1 MARKAK
7 QTQNGLT
14 FKKDKYRRMQS
25 EAQKKSR
32 RRKRIACAVAA
43 AAVVVGILYYV
54 FGGAAPHQTDTLAT
68 GQQYTAVIQRG
79 KLYTFGSNNFGQLG
93 LGSEVTDNYASP
105 MAAIQQDAVKVA
117 CGFNTT
123 YVITSDGTLYGWGA
137 NEYAQLG
144 DGTTTHS
151 SEPVKIMDNVA
162 DVAAGTGHV
171 LAVTT
176 DGSVYAWGSNEANA
190 VGEGYGDVDS
200 DTEDPVKCQSS
211 PVKIMDNARSVSA
224 GNQTSYVVTSDNVL
238 YVWGLDQYYQ
248 LGMEPDS
255 EETTKY
261 YTAAYVKEPTKLL
274 DDVAEVSAGRHMS
287 ALALTTDG
295 TVYAWG
301 NNVSGAVGCG
311 EDEQSEDSF
320 VKEPVAVLDGCA
332 AIASGNGHSLAI
344 KKNGD
349 LYAWGSNAYQQL
361 GLDSVDKPY
370 TDNPYQTTPKKVRGG
385 VAEVASNGMHTII
398 RTKHGSLITFG
409 NDAMGQ
415 CGTGS
420 FKPTEDGA
428 KLAIVG

>member
-7 QTQNGLT
+7 QTKNGLT
-14 FKKDKYRRMQS
+14 FKKDKYRQMQS

-32 RRKRIACAVAA
+32 RRKRIAYAVAA
-43 AAVVVGILYYV
+43 AAVVVGVLYYI

-105 MAAIQQDAVKVA
+105 MAAIQQDVVKVA

-151 SEPVKIMDNVA
+151 SEPVKIMDDVV

-171 LAVTT
+171 LAITS
-176 DGSVYAWGSNEANA
+176 DGSVYAWGSNECNA
-190 VGEGYGDVDS
+190 VGEGYGDIDS
-200 DTEDPVKCQSS
+200 ATEDPVKCQSS
-211 PVKIMDNARSVSA
+211 PVKVMDDGRSVSA
-224 GNQTSYVVTSDNVL
+224 GNQTSYVVKNDNSL

-248 LGMEPDS
+248 LGMEPNA
-255 EETTKY
+255 EEETKY
-261 YTAAYVKEPTKLL
+261 YTAGYVEEPTKLM

-287 ALALTTDG
+287 AMALKTDG

-301 NNVSGAVGCG
+301 NNTSGAVGCG
-311 EDEQSEDSF
+311 EDKQDEDGF
-320 VKEPVAVLDGCA
+320 VKEPVQVLDGCA

-344 KKNGD
+344 KTNGD
-349 LYAWGSNAYQQL
+349 LYAWGNNAYKQL
-361 GLDSVDKPY
+361 GLDSVDHPD

-415 CGTGS
+415 CGTGA
-420 FKPTEDGA
+420 FKPTEEGA

>member
-176 DGSVYAWGSNEANA
+176 DGSV
-190 VGEGYGDVDS
+190 
-200 DTEDPVKCQSS
+200 
-211 PVKIMDNARSVSA
+211 
-224 GNQTSYVVTSDNVL
+224 
-238 YVWGLDQYYQ
+238 
-248 LGMEPDS
+248 
-255 EETTKY
+255 
-261 YTAAYVKEPTKLL
+261 
-274 DDVAEVSAGRHMS
+274 
-287 ALALTTDG
+287 
-295 TVYAWG
+295 
-301 NNVSGAVGCG
+301 
-311 EDEQSEDSF
+311 
-320 VKEPVAVLDGCA
+320 
-332 AIASGNGHSLAI
+332 
-344 KKNGD
+344 
-349 LYAWGSNAYQQL
+349 
-361 GLDSVDKPY
+361 
-370 TDNPYQTTPKKVRGG
+370 
-385 VAEVASNGMHTII
+385 
-398 RTKHGSLITFG
+398 
-409 NDAMGQ
+409 
-415 CGTGS
+415 
-420 FKPTEDGA
+420 
-428 KLAIVG
+428 